1 MSTKT
6 RASIALL
13 TIIVPLFDV
22 LPQTFC
28 FAIRRAIARLLP
40 ILTLTDPPRHCS
52 NYKRNVNVTRY
63 AAALARV
70 QSFFSCSHDAV
81 IRVHDDAGNVIQAY
95 EHKGDFKGW

>member
-1 MSTKT
+1 
-6 RASIALL
+6 L

-52 NYKRNVNVTRY
+52 NYKRNVNVTCY

-70 QSFFSCSHDAV
+70 QSFLAAHMMS
-81 IRVHDDAGNVIQAY
+81 
-95 EHKGDFKGW
+95 